1 METTAS
7 EENEAGELD
16 TCEPTSEL
24 HDSILDESHEATLA
38 EDILPS
44 PVTTSPSAAPLID
57 NQNSFCNICKRKFY
71 SYNFLRH
78 HMNKIHG
85 IKLAKRELPKDENE
99 HAAASQATALEAQM
113 PMESTPKSI
122 LMKKLNR
129 LPLSNSLLNLV
140 NSFKCRLC
148 SKDFK
153 NKPLLK
159 QHVQNSHKIKF
170 SDYVTKYVHAE
181 QSSTSL
187 ARSILL
193 NNLFNASSSASP
205 NKSFKF
211 RNKRSDAG
219 RKRKNSAN
227 SVGQSSIES
236 SVSKKSRTS
245 SDNEIN
251 DMIKQC
257 KSMYPSEGNL
267 QAFML
272 EKDESE
278 PDENACFMPC
288 LVYLPVKGRIND
300 QISVRIKLRPIK
312 QDNE

>member
-7 EENEAGELD
+7 EENEFGELD
-16 TCEPTSEL
+16 MTEAESGEL
-24 HDSILDESHEATLA
+24 HDSLEESQEMTMA
-38 EDILPS
+38 EEILPS
-44 PVTTSPSAAPLID
+44 PPSTSPSTAPITD

-85 IKLAKRELPKDENE
+85 IKLAKREPLKDENE
-99 HAAASQATALEAQM
+99 HSPHQQQLQQHQHKEA
-113 PMESTPKSI
+113 TPKSL

-170 SDYVTKYVHAE
+170 SEYVAKYVHTE

-193 NNLFNASSSASP
+193 NNLFNSSSASSP
-205 NKSFKF
+205 GKNFKF
-211 RNKRSDAG
+211 KNKRMDAG
-219 RKRKNSAN
+219 RKRKNSGN

-257 KSMYPSEGNL
+257 KSMYQNEGNL

-300 QISVRIKLRPIK
+300 QISVRIKLRPIQ